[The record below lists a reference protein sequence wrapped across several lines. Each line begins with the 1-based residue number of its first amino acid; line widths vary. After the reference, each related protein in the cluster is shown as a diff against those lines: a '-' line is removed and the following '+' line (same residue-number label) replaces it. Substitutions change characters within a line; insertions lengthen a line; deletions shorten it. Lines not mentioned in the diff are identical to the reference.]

1 MEFAPCV
8 LCWYQR
14 ICLFPLV
21 IILSTG
27 LFPFD
32 KRVVA
37 YALPLAIAGWMTAL
51 YHNLL
56 YSGIIP
62 QDLQPCSKGVS
73 CTEKY
78 IELFGFITIPMLS
91 LVGFTI
97 IITLL
102 ILLKKGYPKMK
113 YKIFAGTCLALIGL
127 FVVTSLYYKKNKIEC
142 MTLWP
147 KTMLP
152 PLVRD
157 YSQTLGND
165 DAKVFLVEFMDPACE
180 TCAAFSPLIKQI
192 MAANPGKIKLVL
204 RYAPFHDGADYFVK
218 ILEAA
223 KKQGKY
229 WETLDVMY
237 KSQPYWAS
245 HSNPQPQR
253 IWQFLPK
260 AGLDLEQIKRDMN
273 DPAIVK
279 IIEQDLADVQT
290 LNVRK
295 TPGFFVNGRP
305 LETFGLEQL
314 YQLIQSEIDAK
325 Y

>member
-1 MEFAPCV
+1 
-8 LCWYQR
+8 
-14 ICLFPLV
+14 
-21 IILSTG
+21 
-27 LFPFD
+27 
-32 KRVVA
+32 
-37 YALPLAIAGWMTAL
+37 
-51 YHNLL
+51 
-56 YSGIIP
+56 
-62 QDLQPCSKGVS
+62 
-73 CTEKY
+73 
-78 IELFGFITIPMLS
+78 
-91 LVGFTI
+91 
-97 IITLL
+97 
-102 ILLKKGYPKMK
+102 MK

-127 FVVTSLYYKKNKIEC
+127 FVVTSLYYKKEQAKMYDFMAQNNAS
-142 MTLWP
+142 TF
-147 KTMLP
+147 
-152 PLVRD
+152 VRD
-157 YSQTLGND
+157 YSQTLGHD

-180 TCAAFSPLIKQI
+180 TCAAFSPLVKQI

-237 KSQPYWAS
+237 KSQSYWAS
-245 HSNPQPQR
+245 HSNPQPQK

-260 AGLDLEQIKRDMN
+260 AGLDLDQIKRDMN

-279 IIEQDLADVQT
+279 IIEQDIVDAQT

-305 LETFGLEQL
+305 LKTFGLEQL